1 MIRTLT
7 CVAFAAALSAA
18 PAFAQ
23 VTPTGTG
30 TTPAA
35 GTAPA
40 AAAGQKLGVSDALF
54 AMAAADG
61 GMTEVVISEIGARKA
76 TNPQLK
82 QFSQQMITE
91 HTRIN
96 NELKALAA
104 RKGIAL
110 PTAITPGHQF
120 CGQNLEGLSGDE
132 FDTTYAV
139 TQHVLHMDTIAMFE
153 AEAERGQDPD
163 MKALAAKALPHIVG
177 HTRELKPIAMPYDK
191 KKMEKVE
198 RMSPHAAQ

>member
-23 VTPTGTG
+23 VSPPG
-30 TTPAA
+30 A
-35 GTAPA
+35 GAAPA
-40 AAAGQKLGVSDALF
+40 PAAGQKLGVSDTLF
-54 AMAAADG
+54 ALAAADG
-61 GMTEVVISEIGARKA
+61 GMTEVIVSQIGAQKA

-91 HTRIN
+91 HTQIN

-110 PTAITPGHQF
+110 PATISPGHQF
-120 CGQNLEGLSGDE
+120 CGQNLEGLSGEE
-132 FDTTYAV
+132 FDTAYAV

-163 MKALAAKALPHIVG
+163 MKALAAKALPHIIG
-177 HTRELKPIAMPYDK
+177 HTKELKPIALPYDK
-191 KKMEKVE
+191 KKMEKLDK
-198 RMSPHAAQ
+198 MAPHAAR